1 MIPPRATRGF
11 TLLELLIV
19 VVIIGVLAAVGTPL
33 VTGYIQDG
41 RQKAAENGLRA
52 IYLMQKDYLREEGV
66 YYNAGSGDQT
76 AKINTELFS
85 GNATLDETGKY
96 KFSITAVGRDT
107 FRAVAVADGQTTVC
121 INNKNKTQKDGLS
134 CN

>member
-1 MIPPRATRGF
+1 MISQKYDRGF

-96 KFSITAVGRDT
+96 KFSIIAVGRDT
-107 FRAVAVADGQTTVC
+107 FKAVAVADGQTTVC
-121 INNKNKTQKDGLS
+121 INNKNQTQKDGLS

>member
-1 MIPPRATRGF
+1 MILPRATRGF

-19 VVIIGVLAAVGTPL
+19 VVIIGVLAAVGTPI
-33 VTGYIQDG
+33 VTVYFQDG
-41 RQKAAENGLRA
+41 RQKAAVNGLRS

-96 KFSITAVGRDT
+96 KFSIIAVGRDT
-107 FRAVAVADGQTTVC
+107 FKAVAVADGQTTVC
-121 INNKNKTQKDGLS
+121 INNKNKTQKDGLV

>member
-1 MIPPRATRGF
+1 MTPPKKARGF

-33 VTGYIQDG
+33 VTGYISDG

-85 GNATLDETGKY
+85 GNTTLDENGKY
-96 KFSITAVGRDT
+96 KFSITATAGT
-107 FRAVAVADGQTTVC
+107 GFKAVAVAEGQTTVC
-121 INNKNKTQKDGLS
+121 INEKNQTQKNGLS
-134 CN
+134 C

>member
-1 MIPPRATRGF
+1 M
-11 TLLELLIV
+11 
-19 VVIIGVLAAVGTPL
+19 IIGVLAAVGTPL

-41 RQKAAENGLRA
+41 RQKAAESGLRA

-107 FRAVAVADGQTTVC
+107 FKAVAVADGQTTVC